1 MLANESV
8 DIALNITLVGQIVPA
23 SSYVGTSSIV
33 FTVQDGLSPPLLIE
47 LEASI
52 ADNLN
57 VQVTGAGDQP
67 ADNGCS
73 DTAVSVTWDAVIKN
87 FGNKPDTYSYTFDTS
102 GLATGWTVDGATDGD
117 TGSLGAKFEGGEAT
131 LSLGM
136 WIPGGLSAGTTSGF
150 TMTATSDADPSVT
163 QTQSFSAT
171 VDQCYGMEMA
181 VDPLMDSA
189 VPGDSATF
197 TISVTNTGNGP
208 DTVSVS
214 IMNANADWLPSL
226 TESQLAV
233 ASDATGTTVFSMT
246 VPSDAEA
253 NAGSGDA
260 MIHAYSS
267 DGIVEKSVTVSAKA
281 GQTYGVTAGYWHNA
295 TTASTPV
302 EEGMSILM
310 KFNVTNTGNG
320 NDDIAL
326 SLTGAPEW
334 ITLED
339 ELASV
344 APGGTVTLKINVVA
358 PLSGSVGDYVFQVV
372 ATSQDGTST
381 STTGDFT
388 ATVTEKGTS
397 GGPTT
402 EELDEEEGGLPGF
415 GALSAIVA
423 LGAVLLI
430 RRRL

>member
-1 MLANESV
+1 
-8 DIALNITLVGQIVPA
+8 
-23 SSYVGTSSIV
+23 
-33 FTVQDGLSPPLLIE
+33 
-47 LEASI
+47 
-52 ADNLN
+52 
-57 VQVTGAGDQP
+57 
-67 ADNGCS
+67 
-73 DTAVSVTWDAVIKN
+73 
-87 FGNKPDTYSYTFDTS
+87 
-102 GLATGWTVDGATDGD
+102 
-117 TGSLGAKFEGGEAT
+117 
-131 LSLGM
+131 
-136 WIPGGLSAGTTSGF
+136 
-150 TMTATSDADPSVT
+150 
-163 QTQSFSAT
+163 
-171 VDQCYGMEMA
+171 
-181 VDPLMDSA
+181 
-189 VPGDSATF
+189 
-197 TISVTNTGNGP
+197 
-208 DTVSVS
+208 
-214 IMNANADWLPSL
+214 
-226 TESQLAV
+226 
-233 ASDATGTTVFSMT
+233 
-246 VPSDAEA
+246 
-253 NAGSGDA
+253 
-260 MIHAYSS
+260 
-267 DGIVEKSVTVSAKA
+267 
-281 GQTYGVTAGYWHNA
+281 WHNA

-344 APGGTVTLKINVVA
+344 APGGTVTLKINVAA

-372 ATSQDGTST
+372 ATSQDGTSI

-423 LGAVLLI
+423 IGTVLLI